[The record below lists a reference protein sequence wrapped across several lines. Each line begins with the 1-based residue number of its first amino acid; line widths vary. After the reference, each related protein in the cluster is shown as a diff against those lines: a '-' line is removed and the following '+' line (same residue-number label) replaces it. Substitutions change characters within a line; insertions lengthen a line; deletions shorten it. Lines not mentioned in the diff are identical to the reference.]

1 MHAAHVPGRV
11 LCWINPCTPHCL
23 LPSCPLEQIIEM
35 LLTPELFVT
44 INSVRAFVCHL
55 LSLPSL
61 SEGFSCNQNPI
72 IRYLPD
78 GLLYLGT
85 SEIPYHSTEDQKTKA
100 FLK

>member
-1 MHAAHVPGRV
+1 MLDKSLHTMLPPSLMPPGTDY
-11 LCWINPCTPHCL
+11 LNAP
-23 LPSCPLEQIIEM
+23 
-35 LLTPELFVT
+35 TPELFVT
-44 INSVRAFVCHL
+44 SNSVRAFVCHL